1 MNNLGNKIRIW
12 RNYRKLTLEEV
23 DHLTGIHYARLSKF
37 ERGVEIPNQQML
49 ARIEKA
55 LNVSFD
61 DLEEIDDEIELLI
74 NKFIDTLFY
83 LNEDYDDYLRII
95 EKRKE
100 DFILNQNYYKVQL
113 IEYIIYVIQENA
125 VEANKIESILDKI
138 VEKRTLYEQ
147 LYLEYKAI
155 NIYNLRKFQSAIDIL
170 ESAMAISSYNKSSA
184 MIYYHLSILYHGCAR
199 YEESEKYIQK
209 AKQLF
214 VEGCSYKRVLNC
226 DIQLA
231 NYYIRVG
238 RYDLAIDLLK
248 SCIETMRYLNVNTHT
263 KALALRNTA
272 WTYILLNEFD
282 NSLKIL
288 EAAEQLEPEN
298 GNLILYK
305 IWCNYKLE
313 KYNTAKEIIS
323 DNYELSKDRNYGD
336 RFQLFDYLVNQGKQ
350 RPAKRTI
357 TQAKKVYFKLADEQR
372 FGNLFFYLDILID
385 LLERDGDKDELIH
398 FLKIKGHLGK

>member
-1 MNNLGNKIRIW
+1 M
-12 RNYRKLTLEEV
+12 
-23 DHLTGIHYARLSKF
+23 
-37 ERGVEIPNQQML
+37 
-49 ARIEKA
+49 
-55 LNVSFD
+55 
-61 DLEEIDDEIELLI
+61 
-74 NKFIDTLFY
+74 
-83 LNEDYDDYLRII
+83 
-95 EKRKE
+95 
-100 DFILNQNYYKVQL
+100 
-113 IEYIIYVIQENA
+113 
-125 VEANKIESILDKI
+125 
-138 VEKRTLYEQ
+138 
-147 LYLEYKAI
+147 
-155 NIYNLRKFQSAIDIL
+155 
-170 ESAMAISSYNKSSA
+170 
-184 MIYYHLSILYHGCAR
+184 
-199 YEESEKYIQK
+199 
-209 AKQLF
+209 
-214 VEGCSYKRVLNC
+214 
-226 DIQLA
+226 
-231 NYYIRVG
+231 
-238 RYDLAIDLLK
+238 
-248 SCIETMRYLNVNTHT
+248 
-263 KALALRNTA
+263 ALRNTA